1 MKKFLSILLCILMLG
16 SFIFAQ
22 EESVLADG
30 LKVKAKGSAKLTWGI
45 DLGKGTKKG
54 FGEPAYPTH
63 GFYNQT
69 NLKLYIPFF
78 GDEQALAGGS
88 TNKEADVY
96 ADVKFNVTPGD
107 MFVHKHDVD
116 GKETKKDGFADTA
129 PGYDVSAKLVFFGAY
144 LQVYGK
150 PGFSANYAIGW
161 APIKTKK
168 WKSRNH
174 HWFKPSFDGWG
185 TKIGYANKN
194 VMDLDVGLKLG
205 SNRTWMRE
213 NDQFADGIKRD
224 EKTVESLYSIGFD
237 FHMMPVEKYLTIDA
251 TVNSTFHEP
260 TRYMSGKPQGG
271 GKEGKSPHTNFGLKL
286 GSEPIDKLKIGL
298 GFDGLIGNYYTD
310 RERKDGGNFG
320 WDLGFTVAYNWV
332 DFALYVCGPG
342 TDKKGYDFKSDK
354 PWDNGANMAA
364 HLGFK
369 SEESGDTNFV
379 EGLAFH
385 LTLNAY
391 DLLTKR
397 AKDDKRLEISAITVA
412 MKALEDAQKEYDEA
426 FEAWRKTSGNE
437 DKTEDDFKATSP
449 QELIDLENA
458 KAAPGAVGDYAKLAK
473 GGTVP
478 LGLNVGLSYKA
489 NITDSMWIKPFFEFY
504 GETNHYGNETDK
516 KIEKLYFGVAYEAG
530 LTFSP
535 VEKAE
540 ITAKWAHGKLN
551 TNKYEGG
558 WGGEYMIAAP
568 ANNKC
573 HNGTFTLGC
582 ELKF

>member
-1 MKKFLSILLCILMLG
+1 MKKFLSIMLCILMLG

-45 DLGKGTKKG
+45 DLGKGTKKE

-129 PGYDVSAKLVFFGAY
+129 PGYDVSAKLVFYGAYIKVFGA
-144 LQVYGK
+144 
-150 PGFSANYAIGW
+150 PNFASNYAIGW
-161 APIKTKK
+161 KPIRTDD
-168 WKSRNH
+168 WDDNRRGDEN
-174 HWFKPSFDGWG
+174 WFKPQFKGWG
-185 TKIGYANKN
+185 GKIGYANKDM
-194 VMDLDVGLKLG
+194 MDIDTGLKFG
-205 SNRTWMRE
+205 SNRSWHRK
-213 NDQFADGIKRD
+213 DDKKYFADNKEQKED
-224 EKTVESLYSIGFD
+224 KLESLYALGFD

-251 TVNSTFHEP
+251 TVNSTFHSP
-260 TRYMSGKPQGG
+260 KRYAVGVNPAGRLG
-271 GKEGKSPHTNFGLKL
+271 GKNGKNVITNFGLKL

-298 GFDGLIGNYYTD
+298 GFDGVTGLQYINKNSNYAD
-310 RERKDGGNFG
+310 IFG

-332 DFALYVCGPG
+332 DLGLYVCGVG
-342 TDKKGYDFKSDK
+342 TDKKGYDLSSNDLTKYWND
-354 PWDNGANMAA
+354 GTNMAM
-364 HLGFK
+364 HFGFK

-385 LTLNAY
+385 TTLNVY
-391 DLLTKR
+391 DLLAKR
-397 AKDDKRLEISAITVA
+397 NNVKLDDTEKKDLLSNVNRIGEFSH
-412 MKALEDAQKEYDEA
+412 
-426 FEAWRKTSGNE
+426 
-437 DKTEDDFKATSP
+437 FKS
-449 QELIDLENA
+449 I
-458 KAAPGAVGDYAKLAK
+458 
-473 GGTVP
+473 GGIVP

-489 NITDSMWIKPFFEFY
+489 SITDSMWLKPFFEFY
-504 GETNHYGNETDK
+504 GETNHYKKATDK
-516 KIEKLYFGVAYEAG
+516 DLSKLYFGIAYEVG
-530 LTFSP
+530 VTFSP

-540 ITAKWAHGKLN
+540 LTAKWVHGKLN
-551 TNKYEGG
+551 DNNYEGG
-558 WGGEYMIAAP
+558 WGGEYMIEEP
-568 ANNKC
+568 VQHKN
-573 HNGTFTLGC
+573 HNGTFTLGL